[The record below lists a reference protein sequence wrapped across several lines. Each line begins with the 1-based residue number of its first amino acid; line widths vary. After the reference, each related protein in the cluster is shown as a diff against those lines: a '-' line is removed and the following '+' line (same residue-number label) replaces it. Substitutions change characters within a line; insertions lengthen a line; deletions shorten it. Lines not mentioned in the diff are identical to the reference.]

1 MCAGMEAGLP
11 TSPIARAGTISPSK
25 QRTWSGRSPS
35 KSRWNWRPD
44 DLAIRPSVCLAED
57 DSSPRAVSLEIMTD
71 WHQPLRD
78 DVRQLG
84 DLLGQVLKVHDGP
97 ELFDRVERVR
107 ALSKRAHA
115 GDDRAFDELAD
126 LMRALPE
133 AVALRVARA
142 FAHFLSLAN
151 IAEQHHRVR
160 RRRDHAREPEGRPQ
174 RGSSLETLGRLRAAG
189 FDAAALARAAASIHI
204 ELVLTAHPTE
214 IVRRTLLQKHHRIAR
229 LLDVL
234 DRSDLTPPARHDAT
248 EALQREIA
256 LAWQTDEVR
265 HDPVS

>member
-1 MCAGMEAGLP
+1 
-11 TSPIARAGTISPSK
+11 
-25 QRTWSGRSPS
+25 
-35 KSRWNWRPD
+35 
-44 DLAIRPSVCLAED
+44 
-57 DSSPRAVSLEIMTD
+57 MTD

-142 FAHFLSLAN
+142 PSTSDVGAAVVSKLMDRGAGGIFQS
-151 IAEQHHRVR
+151 
-160 RRRDHAREPEGRPQ
+160 RRD
-174 RGSSLETLGRLRAAG
+174 
-189 FDAAALARAAASIHI
+189 
-204 ELVLTAHPTE
+204 
-214 IVRRTLLQKHHRIAR
+214 RIPSG
-229 LLDVL
+229 L
-234 DRSDLTPPARHDAT
+234 
-248 EALQREIA
+248 
-256 LAWQTDEVR
+256 
-265 HDPVS
+265 PVS